1 MGGLKRFFGRLT
13 ESDEDRLSA
22 EIREWVASVPDT
34 TRIADIQ
41 PRTRVR
47 VAGVVRRI
55 TVWPREGDEGEY
67 LDALISDG
75 TGEVNAEWFGRRSIP
90 GLSLGTHLVIE
101 GMLREGRLHGIR
113 TITNPKFE
121 FA

>member
-1 MGGLKRFFGRLT
+1 VGFREFFGRLA

-22 EIREWVASVPDT
+22 ETREWVSRVPGT
-34 TRIADIQ
+34 IRIAEIEVRQ
-41 PRTRVR
+41 RVR

-75 TGEVNAEWFGRRSIP
+75 TGEINAEWLGRRSIP
-90 GLSLGTHLVIE
+90 GLSLGTHLMVE
-101 GMLREGRLHGIR
+101 GMLREERIRGIP

-121 FA
+121 FV